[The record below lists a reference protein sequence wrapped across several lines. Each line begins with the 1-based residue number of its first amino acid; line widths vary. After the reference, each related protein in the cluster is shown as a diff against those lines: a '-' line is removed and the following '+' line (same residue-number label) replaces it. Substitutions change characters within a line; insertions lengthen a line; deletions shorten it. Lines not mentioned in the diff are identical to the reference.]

1 MERRVPEEGFL
12 LGPKVSTYDLN
23 ILVFYAMIHQ
33 AKEDDK
39 MLPFKEG
46 VKAALAGKPRTLAY
60 INRFLNGDLKEY
72 LANRPQNS
80 F

>member
-1 MERRVPEEGFL
+1 MV
-12 LGPKVSTYDLN
+12 
-23 ILVFYAMIHQ
+23 HQ

-46 VKAALAGKPRTLAY
+46 IKAALAGKPRTLAY
-60 INRFLNGDLKEY
+60 VNRFLNGDLKEY
-72 LANRPQNS
+72 LAARPQNS